1 MSTATKKIVS
11 GKKRKKERE
20 IGEEKKT
27 KIRGERRKEEKILKN
42 PKRRIKQKIYRMR
55 REMQKSVRSLESV
68 LVPYK

>member
-11 GKKRKKERE
+11 GKTRKIEKE

-27 KIRGERRKEEKILKN
+27 KIREERRKEEKILKN

-55 REMQKSVRSLESV
+55 REMQKSVRSLESI